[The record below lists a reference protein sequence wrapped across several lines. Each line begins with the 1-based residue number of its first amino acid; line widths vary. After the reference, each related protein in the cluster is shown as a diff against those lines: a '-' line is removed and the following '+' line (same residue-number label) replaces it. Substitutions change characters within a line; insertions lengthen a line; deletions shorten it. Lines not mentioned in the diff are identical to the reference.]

1 MALPESPEELKR
13 IQSDIEA
20 KAKAELESVKN
31 AAINEAINT
40 AITLAMNGMPPPLGV
55 SAFGLSN
62 AIYAALKAPA
72 LPTGVPSPN
81 ADPVKTF
88 ALMIAMAIVML
99 LWCFIKSLLNPL
111 PIIGSFFPLC
121 DPEGELVPDLD
132 EVARKKTNDQLAEAQ
147 KNAMDA
153 NEANDAA
160 NASNADAAQNPGLS
174 GVAGGAGG
182 AGAGGAGGAGAGA
195 GGAAG
200 GGAGAGGG
208 QRGMTFEEFVAKT
221 APLSPGANTLGGAS
235 ISPLTIG
242 LNPTVA
248 TSANP
253 LGQSATS
260 NPLNTN
266 TGNAGA
272 SALDSV
278 QVTTGQE
285 EITTGTLRNLF
296 GL

>member
-13 IQSDIEA
+13 IQSDIES

-132 EVARKKTNDQLAEAQ
+132 EVARKKANDQLAEAQ

-160 NASNADAAQNPGLS
+160 NASNADTAQNPGLS
-174 GVAGGAGG
+174 GVA
-182 AGAGGAGGAGAGA
+182 GAGGAGAGA
-195 GGAAG
+195 GGASGGAVAAG
-200 GGAGAGGG
+200 GASGG

-253 LGQSATS
+253 IGQSATS

>member
-72 LPTGVPSPN
+72 LPTGVTSPN

-121 DPEGELVPDLD
+121 DPEAELVPDLD
-132 EVARKKTNDQLAEAQ
+132 EVARKKVNDQIAEVQ
-147 KNAMDA
+147 KNAKD
-153 NEANDAA
+153 ANDANDDA
-160 NASNADAAQNPGLS
+160 NSNNSGAAQNPGLS
-174 GVAGGAGG
+174 AV
-182 AGAGGAGGAGAGA
+182 AGAGA
-195 GGAAG
+195 AGAAG
-200 GGAGAGGG
+200 GAG

-221 APLSPGANTLGGAS
+221 APLPPNANTLGAAD
-235 ISPLTIG
+235 ISPLSIG
-242 LNPTVA
+242 LNPTVS

-253 LGQSATS
+253 AGQSATA
-260 NPLNTN
+260 NPLNAN
-266 TGNAGA
+266 INNAGA

-278 QVTTGQE
+278 QVTSGQE

>member
-13 IQSDIEA
+13 IQSDIES

-40 AITLAMNGMPPPLGV
+40 TITLAMNGMPPPLGV

-88 ALMIAMAIVML
+88 ALMISMAIVML

-132 EVARKKTNDQLAEAQ
+132 EVARKKVNDQIAEVQ
-147 KNAMDA
+147 KNAKD
-153 NEANDAA
+153 ANDANDDA
-160 NASNADAAQNPGLS
+160 NSNNSGAVQNPGLS
-174 GVAGGAGG
+174 AVA
-182 AGAGGAGGAGAGA
+182 GAGAGA
-195 GGAAG
+195 GAAGAGAAG
-200 GGAGAGGG
+200 AAGAD
-208 QRGMTFEEFVAKT
+208 
-221 APLSPGANTLGGAS
+221 GA
-235 ISPLTIG
+235 
-242 LNPTVA
+242 
-248 TSANP
+248 
-253 LGQSATS
+253 
-260 NPLNTN
+260 
-266 TGNAGA
+266 AGCW
-272 SALDSV
+272 
-278 QVTTGQE
+278 
-285 EITTGTLRNLF
+285 
-296 GL
+296 

>member
-132 EVARKKTNDQLAEAQ
+132 EVARKKANDQLAEAQ

-160 NASNADAAQNPGLS
+160 NANNADTAQNPGLS
-174 GVAGGAGG
+174 AVAGTGGAGG
-182 AGAGGAGGAGAGA
+182 GAGGG
-195 GGAAG
+195 G

-221 APLSPGANTLGGAS
+221 APLPPSANTLGAAD
-235 ISPLTIG
+235 ISPLSIG

-253 LGQSATS
+253 VGQSATA
-260 NPLNTN
+260 NPLNAN
-266 TGNAGA
+266 TSNAGA
-272 SALDSV
+272 SAIDSV
-278 QVTTGQE
+278 QVTSGQE

>member
-132 EVARKKTNDQLAEAQ
+132 EVARKKVNDQIAEVQ
-147 KNAMDA
+147 KNAKD
-153 NEANDAA
+153 ANDANDDA
-160 NASNADAAQNPGLS
+160 NASNADTAQNPGLS
-174 GVAGGAGG
+174 AV
-182 AGAGGAGGAGAGA
+182 AGAGGGG
-195 GGAAG
+195 
-200 GGAGAGGG
+200 GAGGG

-221 APLSPGANTLGGAS
+221 APLPPNANTLGAAD
-235 ISPLTIG
+235 ISPLSIG
-242 LNPTVA
+242 LNPTVV

-253 LGQSATS
+253 AGQSAAA
-260 NPLNTN
+260 NPLNAN

-278 QVTTGQE
+278 QATSGQE
-285 EITTGTLRNLF
+285 EITTGELRNLF

>member
-20 KAKAELESVKN
+20 KAKAELQSVKN

-40 AITLAMNGMPPPLGV
+40 AITLAMNGLPPPLGV

-174 GVAGGAGG
+174 GVAG
-182 AGAGGAGGAGAGA
+182 AGAGA

-200 GGAGAGGG
+200 GGAGADGG

-253 LGQSATS
+253 IGQSATS

-272 SALDSV
+272 SAPDSV

>member
-1 MALPESPEELKR
+1 
-13 IQSDIEA
+13 
-20 KAKAELESVKN
+20 
-31 AAINEAINT
+31 
-40 AITLAMNGMPPPLGV
+40 
-55 SAFGLSN
+55 
-62 AIYAALKAPA
+62 
-72 LPTGVPSPN
+72 
-81 ADPVKTF
+81 
-88 ALMIAMAIVML
+88 
-99 LWCFIKSLLNPL
+99 
-111 PIIGSFFPLC
+111 
-121 DPEGELVPDLD
+121 
-132 EVARKKTNDQLAEAQ
+132 
-147 KNAMDA
+147 MDA

-160 NASNADAAQNPGLS
+160 NASNADTAQNPGLS
-174 GVAGGAGG
+174 GVA
-182 AGAGGAGGAGAGA
+182 GAGGAGAGA
-195 GGAAG
+195 GGAS
-200 GGAGAGGG
+200 GGAGAAGGASGG

-253 LGQSATS
+253 IGQSATS

>member
-132 EVARKKTNDQLAEAQ
+132 EVARKKANDQLAEAQ

-160 NASNADAAQNPGLS
+160 NANNADTAQNPGLS
-174 GVAGGAGG
+174 AVAGS
-182 AGAGGAGGAGAGA
+182 GAGAGA
-195 GGAAG
+195 GAAG
-200 GGAGAGGG
+200 GAAGG

-248 TSANP
+248 LSANP
-253 LGQSATS
+253 IGQSATS

>member
-13 IQSDIEA
+13 IQSDVEA

-99 LWCFIKSLLNPL
+99 LWCFIKSLLHPL

-132 EVARKKTNDQLAEAQ
+132 EVARKKANDQLAEAQ

-160 NASNADAAQNPGLS
+160 NASNADTAQNPGLS
-174 GVAGGAGG
+174 G
-182 AGAGGAGGAGAGA
+182 
-195 GGAAG
+195 AG
-200 GGAGAGGG
+200 GGAGSGAGSGVAGSDAAGG

-221 APLSPGANTLGGAS
+221 ATLSPGANTLGGAS

-253 LGQSATS
+253 IGQSATS

-272 SALDSV
+272 SAPDSV

>member
-13 IQSDIEA
+13 IQSDIES
-20 KAKAELESVKN
+20 KAKAELQSVKN

-40 AITLAMNGMPPPLGV
+40 AITLAMNGLPPPLGV

-72 LPTGVPSPN
+72 LPTGVTSPN

-132 EVARKKTNDQLAEAQ
+132 EVARKKANDQLAEAQ

-160 NASNADAAQNPGLS
+160 NASNADTAQNPGLS
-174 GVAGGAGG
+174 GVAG
-182 AGAGGAGGAGAGA
+182 AGA
-195 GGAAG
+195 GGAA
-200 GGAGAGGG
+200 GG

-253 LGQSATS
+253 IGQSATS

>member
-132 EVARKKTNDQLAEAQ
+132 EVARKKANDQLAEAQ

-160 NASNADAAQNPGLS
+160 NASNADTAQNPGLS
-174 GVAGGAGG
+174 GVAGGGAGAGAGG
-182 AGAGGAGGAGAGA
+182 AGAGGAA
-195 GGAAG
+195 
-200 GGAGAGGG
+200 GG

-253 LGQSATS
+253 IGQSATS

>member
-111 PIIGSFFPLC
+111 LIIGSFFPLC

-132 EVARKKTNDQLAEAQ
+132 EVARKKVNDQIAEVQ
-147 KNAMDA
+147 KNAKD
-153 NEANDAA
+153 ANDANDDA
-160 NASNADAAQNPGLS
+160 NSNNDGAAQNPGLS
-174 GVAGGAGG
+174 AVAGAGAGG
-182 AGAGGAGGAGAGA
+182 AGAGGAGAGA
-195 GGAAG
+195 GGA
-200 GGAGAGGG
+200 GAGAGAGG

-221 APLSPGANTLGGAS
+221 APLPPSANTLGAAD
-235 ISPLTIG
+235 ISPLSIG

-253 LGQSATS
+253 VGQSATA
-260 NPLNTN
+260 NPLNAN
-266 TGNAGA
+266 TSNAGA
-272 SALDSV
+272 SAIDSV
-278 QVTTGQE
+278 QVTSGQE

>member
-72 LPTGVPSPN
+72 LPTGVTSPN

-174 GVAGGAGG
+174 GVAG
-182 AGAGGAGGAGAGA
+182 AGGAGAGA
-195 GGAAG
+195 GGAGGAAG
-200 GGAGAGGG
+200 GAAGG

-253 LGQSATS
+253 IGQSATS

>member
-13 IQSDIEA
+13 IQSDIES
-20 KAKAELESVKN
+20 KAKAELQSVKN

-132 EVARKKTNDQLAEAQ
+132 EVARKKANDQLAEAQ

-160 NASNADAAQNPGLS
+160 NAGNADTAQNPGLS
-174 GVAGGAGG
+174 GVAGAAGS
-182 AGAGGAGGAGAGA
+182 GGSGGSGAGA

-200 GGAGAGGG
+200 AAGAGG

-253 LGQSATS
+253 IGQSATS

>member
-13 IQSDIEA
+13 IQSDIES

-72 LPTGVPSPN
+72 LPTGVTSPN

-132 EVARKKTNDQLAEAQ
+132 EVARKKVNDQIAEVQ
-147 KNAMDA
+147 KNAKD
-153 NEANDAA
+153 ANDANDDA
-160 NASNADAAQNPGLS
+160 NSNNSGAAQNPGLS
-174 GVAGGAGG
+174 AV
-182 AGAGGAGGAGAGA
+182 AGGAGAGA
-195 GGAAG
+195 
-200 GGAGAGGG
+200 G

-221 APLSPGANTLGGAS
+221 APLPPNANTLGAAD
-235 ISPLTIG
+235 ISPLSIG

-253 LGQSATS
+253 AGQSATA
-260 NPLNTN
+260 NPLNAN
-266 TGNAGA
+266 INNAGA

-278 QVTTGQE
+278 QVTSGQE

>member
-1 MALPESPEELKR
+1 
-13 IQSDIEA
+13 
-20 KAKAELESVKN
+20 
-31 AAINEAINT
+31 
-40 AITLAMNGMPPPLGV
+40 
-55 SAFGLSN
+55 
-62 AIYAALKAPA
+62 
-72 LPTGVPSPN
+72 
-81 ADPVKTF
+81 
-88 ALMIAMAIVML
+88 
-99 LWCFIKSLLNPL
+99 
-111 PIIGSFFPLC
+111 
-121 DPEGELVPDLD
+121 
-132 EVARKKTNDQLAEAQ
+132 
-147 KNAMDA
+147 MDA

-160 NASNADAAQNPGLS
+160 NASNADTAQNPGLS
-174 GVAGGAGG
+174 G
-182 AGAGGAGGAGAGA
+182 
-195 GGAAG
+195 AG
-200 GGAGAGGG
+200 GGAGSGAGSGVAGSDAAGG

-253 LGQSATS
+253 IGQSATS

-272 SALDSV
+272 SAPDSV

>member
-13 IQSDIEA
+13 IQSDIES
-20 KAKAELESVKN
+20 KAKAELQSVKN
-31 AAINEAINT
+31 AAINEALNT
-40 AITLAMNGMPPPLGV
+40 AITLAMNGLPPPLGV

-72 LPTGVPSPN
+72 LPTGVTSPN

-132 EVARKKTNDQLAEAQ
+132 EVARKKANDQLAEAQ

-174 GVAGGAGG
+174 GVAG
-182 AGAGGAGGAGAGA
+182 AGGAGAGA
-195 GGAAG
+195 GGAS
-200 GGAGAGGG
+200 GGAGAAGGASGG

-253 LGQSATS
+253 IGQSATS

>member
-72 LPTGVPSPN
+72 LPTGVTSPN

-88 ALMIAMAIVML
+88 ALMIAMSIVML
-99 LWCFIKSLLNPL
+99 LWCFIKSLLHPL
-111 PIIGSFFPLC
+111 PIIGSFFSLC
-121 DPEGELVPDLD
+121 DPEGEVVPDLD
-132 EVARKKTNDQLAEAQ
+132 EVARKKVNDQIAEVQ
-147 KNAMDA
+147 KNAKD
-153 NEANDAA
+153 ANDANDA
-160 NASNADAAQNPGLS
+160 TNADNGGVGQNPGLS
-174 GVAGGAGG
+174 AV
-182 AGAGGAGGAGAGA
+182 

-200 GGAGAGGG
+200 GAVGAAK
-208 QRGMTFEEFVAKT
+208 RGMTFEEFVAKT
-221 APLSPGANTLGGAS
+221 APSSPNANTLGAAD

-253 LGQSATS
+253 TGQSATA
-260 NPLNTN
+260 NQLNAN
-266 TGNAGA
+266 NDNAGTGA
-272 SALDSV
+272 ADSI

>member
-13 IQSDIEA
+13 IQSDIES
-20 KAKAELESVKN
+20 KAKAELQSVKN

-40 AITLAMNGMPPPLGV
+40 AITLAMNGLPPPLGV

-72 LPTGVPSPN
+72 LPTGVTSPN

-132 EVARKKTNDQLAEAQ
+132 EVARKKANDQLAEAQ

-160 NASNADAAQNPGLS
+160 NASNADTAQNPGLS
-174 GVAGGAGG
+174 GVAG
-182 AGAGGAGGAGAGA
+182 A

-200 GGAGAGGG
+200 SGGGAGG

-221 APLSPGANTLGGAS
+221 APLSPSANTLGGAS

-253 LGQSATS
+253 IGQSATS

-272 SALDSV
+272 SAPDSV

>member
-13 IQSDIEA
+13 IQSDIES

-40 AITLAMNGMPPPLGV
+40 AITLAMNSMPPPLGV

-72 LPTGVPSPN
+72 LPTGVTSPN

-132 EVARKKTNDQLAEAQ
+132 EVARKRANDQLAEVQ

-160 NASNADAAQNPGLS
+160 NASNADTAQNPGLS
-174 GVAGGAGG
+174 GVAG
-182 AGAGGAGGAGAGA
+182 AGAGGAGGAV
-195 GGAAG
+195 
-200 GGAGAGGG
+200 GG

-253 LGQSATS
+253 TGQSATS

-266 TGNAGA
+266 IGNAGA
-272 SALDSV
+272 SAPDSV

>member
-13 IQSDIEA
+13 IQSDIES

-132 EVARKKTNDQLAEAQ
+132 EVARKKVNDQIAEVQ
-147 KNAMDA
+147 KNAKDA
-153 NEANDAA
+153 NDANDAA
-160 NASNADAAQNPGLS
+160 NSNNSGAAQNPGLS
-174 GVAGGAGG
+174 AVA
-182 AGAGGAGGAGAGA
+182 GAGAGA
-195 GGAAG
+195 GGA
-200 GGAGAGGG
+200 G

-221 APLSPGANTLGGAS
+221 APLPPNANTLGAAD
-235 ISPLTIG
+235 ISPLSVG

-253 LGQSATS
+253 AGQSATA
-260 NPLNTN
+260 NPLNAN
-266 TGNAGA
+266 INNAGA

-278 QVTTGQE
+278 QVTSGQE

>member
-132 EVARKKTNDQLAEAQ
+132 EVARKKVNDQIAEVQ
-147 KNAMDA
+147 KNAKD
-153 NEANDAA
+153 ANDANDDA
-160 NASNADAAQNPGLS
+160 NSNNDGAAQNPGLS
-174 GVAGGAGG
+174 AVAGAGGG
-182 AGAGGAGGAGAGA
+182 AGAGGAG
-195 GGAAG
+195 
-200 GGAGAGGG
+200 GAGGG

-221 APLSPGANTLGGAS
+221 APLPPNANTLGAAD
-235 ISPLTIG
+235 ISPLSIG

-253 LGQSATS
+253 AGQSATA
-260 NPLNTN
+260 NPLNAN
-266 TGNAGA
+266 TSNAGA
-272 SALDSV
+272 SAIDSV
-278 QVTTGQE
+278 QVTSGQE

>member
-13 IQSDIEA
+13 IQSDIES

-40 AITLAMNGMPPPLGV
+40 AITLAMNSMPPPLGV

-72 LPTGVPSPN
+72 LPTGVTSPN

-132 EVARKKTNDQLAEAQ
+132 EVARKKANDQLAEAQ

-160 NASNADAAQNPGLS
+160 NASNADTAQNPGLS
-174 GVAGGAGG
+174 GVV
-182 AGAGGAGGAGAGA
+182 GAGGAGGAGAGA
-195 GGAAG
+195 GAA
-200 GGAGAGGG
+200 GG

-253 LGQSATS
+253 TGQSATS

-272 SALDSV
+272 SAPDSV

>member
-13 IQSDIEA
+13 IQSDIES
-20 KAKAELESVKN
+20 KAKAELQSVKN

-132 EVARKKTNDQLAEAQ
+132 EVARKKANDQLAEAQ

-160 NASNADAAQNPGLS
+160 NASNADTAQNPGLS
-174 GVAGGAGG
+174 GVA
-182 AGAGGAGGAGAGA
+182 GAGGAGAGA
-195 GGAAG
+195 GGAS
-200 GGAGAGGG
+200 GGAGAAGGASGG

-253 LGQSATS
+253 IGQSATS

>member
-13 IQSDIEA
+13 IQSDVEA

-99 LWCFIKSLLNPL
+99 LWCFIKSLLHPL

-132 EVARKKTNDQLAEAQ
+132 EVARKKVNDQIAEAQ
-147 KNAMDA
+147 KNAKD
-153 NEANDAA
+153 ANDANDDA
-160 NASNADAAQNPGLS
+160 ISNNDGAAQNPGLS
-174 GVAGGAGG
+174 A
-182 AGAGGAGGAGAGA
+182 
-195 GGAAG
+195 AAG
-200 GGAGAGGG
+200 SAAGSAGSAAGSAGSAAAG

-221 APLSPGANTLGGAS
+221 APLTPNANTLGAAD
-235 ISPLTIG
+235 ISPLSIG

-253 LGQSATS
+253 VGQSATA

-266 TGNAGA
+266 TSNAGA
-272 SALDSV
+272 SSLDSV
-278 QVTTGQE
+278 QVTSGQE

>member
-13 IQSDIEA
+13 IQSDIES

-40 AITLAMNGMPPPLGV
+40 AITLAMNGLPPPLGV

-72 LPTGVPSPN
+72 LPTGVTSPN

-132 EVARKKTNDQLAEAQ
+132 EVARKKANDQLAEAQ

-174 GVAGGAGG
+174 GVAG
-182 AGAGGAGGAGAGA
+182 AGAGA
-195 GGAAG
+195 AGGA
-200 GGAGAGGG
+200 AGAGGG

-253 LGQSATS
+253 IGQSATS

>member
-13 IQSDIEA
+13 IQSDIES

-72 LPTGVPSPN
+72 LPTGVRSPN

-132 EVARKKTNDQLAEAQ
+132 EVARKKANDQLAEAQ

-160 NASNADAAQNPGLS
+160 NASNADTAQNPGLS
-174 GVAGGAGG
+174 GVAG
-182 AGAGGAGGAGAGA
+182 AGAGA
-195 GGAAG
+195 AGGVAGAAG
-200 GGAGAGGG
+200 GVAGG

-253 LGQSATS
+253 IGQSATS

>member
-13 IQSDIEA
+13 IQSDIES

-132 EVARKKTNDQLAEAQ
+132 EVARKKVNDQIAEVQ
-147 KNAMDA
+147 KNAKD
-153 NEANDAA
+153 ANDANDDA
-160 NASNADAAQNPGLS
+160 NSNNDGAAQNPGLS
-174 GVAGGAGG
+174 AVAGAGAGG
-182 AGAGGAGGAGAGA
+182 AGAGGAGAGA
-195 GGAAG
+195 GGA
-200 GGAGAGGG
+200 GAGAGAGG

-221 APLSPGANTLGGAS
+221 APLPPNANTLGAAD
-235 ISPLTIG
+235 ISPLSIG

-253 LGQSATS
+253 VGQSATA
-260 NPLNTN
+260 NPLNAN

-272 SALDSV
+272 SAIDSV
-278 QVTTGQE
+278 QVTSGQE

>member
-13 IQSDIEA
+13 IQSDIES

-40 AITLAMNGMPPPLGV
+40 AITLAMNGLPPPLGV

-72 LPTGVPSPN
+72 LPTGVTSPN

-132 EVARKKTNDQLAEAQ
+132 EVARKKANDQLAEAQ

-160 NASNADAAQNPGLS
+160 NASNADTAQNPGLS
-174 GVAGGAGG
+174 GVAG
-182 AGAGGAGGAGAGA
+182 AGA
-195 GGAAG
+195 GGAA
-200 GGAGAGGG
+200 GG

-253 LGQSATS
+253 IGQSATS

>member
-13 IQSDIEA
+13 IQSDIES
-20 KAKAELESVKN
+20 KAKAELQSVKN

-40 AITLAMNGMPPPLGV
+40 AITLAMNGLPPPLGV

-72 LPTGVPSPN
+72 LPTGVTSPN

-132 EVARKKTNDQLAEAQ
+132 EVARKKANDQLAEAQ

-174 GVAGGAGG
+174 GVAGSGAGSG
-182 AGAGGAGGAGAGA
+182 AGAA
-195 GGAAG
+195 
-200 GGAGAGGG
+200 GG

-221 APLSPGANTLGGAS
+221 APLPPSANTLGGAS
-235 ISPLTIG
+235 VSPLTIG

-253 LGQSATS
+253 IGQSATS

-272 SALDSV
+272 SAPDSV

>member
-99 LWCFIKSLLNPL
+99 LWCFIKSLLHPL

-132 EVARKKTNDQLAEAQ
+132 EVARKKVNDQIAEAQ
-147 KNAMDA
+147 KNAKD
-153 NEANDAA
+153 ANDANDDA
-160 NASNADAAQNPGLS
+160 ISNNDGAAQNPGLS
-174 GVAGGAGG
+174 
-182 AGAGGAGGAGAGA
+182 
-195 GGAAG
+195 AG
-200 GGAGAGGG
+200 GGAGGGAGG

-221 APLSPGANTLGGAS
+221 APLTPNANTLGAAD
-235 ISPLTIG
+235 ISPLSIG

-253 LGQSATS
+253 VGQSATA

-266 TGNAGA
+266 TSNAGA
-272 SALDSV
+272 SSLDSV
-278 QVTTGQE
+278 QVTSGQE

>member
-132 EVARKKTNDQLAEAQ
+132 EVARKKVNDQIAEVQ
-147 KNAMDA
+147 KNAKD
-153 NEANDAA
+153 ANDANDDA
-160 NASNADAAQNPGLS
+160 NSNNDGAAQNPGLS
-174 GVAGGAGG
+174 AV
-182 AGAGGAGGAGAGA
+182 
-195 GGAAG
+195 
-200 GGAGAGGG
+200 AGAGGG

-221 APLSPGANTLGGAS
+221 APLPPSANTLGAAD
-235 ISPLTIG
+235 ISPLSIG

-253 LGQSATS
+253 VGQSATA
-260 NPLNTN
+260 NPLNAN

-272 SALDSV
+272 SAIDSV
-278 QVTTGQE
+278 QVTSGQE